1 MNKLVKTVSKENLY
15 LEYLQSL
22 NGILQLTEREQELMV
37 KFIEFDLNF
46 EPAPGVAKNVAS
58 TSNRKAIRAALGVTP
73 DNLSRYIS
81 KLKRDGLL
89 VRGKAEDELVVNKI
103 LIPEIIKDRIQVTII
118 LKIDDTKEETNDLHD
133 TSEQV

>member
-1 MNKLVKTVSKENLY
+1 
-15 LEYLQSL
+15 
-22 NGILQLTEREQELMV
+22 MV

-89 VRGKAEDELVVNKI
+89 VRGKAEDELVVNRI

-118 LKIDDTKEETNDLHD
+118 LKVDDTKEETNDLHD
-133 TSEQV
+133 TSK